1 MKNKLFLIALL
12 LITAS
17 HAYSNPELNNDNF
30 EQTKILAEQ
39 GNIEAQ
45 NQLAIMYF
53 NSSGS
58 KQDYVKAMEWFQK
71 AEQQKNN

>member
-1 MKNKLFLIALL
+1 
-12 LITAS
+12 
-17 HAYSNPELNNDNF
+17 
-30 EQTKILAEQ
+30 
-39 GNIEAQ
+39 
-45 NQLAIMYF
+45 MYF